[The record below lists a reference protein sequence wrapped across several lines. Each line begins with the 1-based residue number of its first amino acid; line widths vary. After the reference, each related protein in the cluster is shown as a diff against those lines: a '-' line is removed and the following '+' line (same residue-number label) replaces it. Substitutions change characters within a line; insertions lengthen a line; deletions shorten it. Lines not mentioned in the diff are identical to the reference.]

1 MCAGKTQHGAD
12 CSFAETARQF
22 RMLIADDVTYNEIIM
37 AADRVRAQ
45 WRRYRHIPGRRA
57 WLEVIEANCPS
68 WTVRGRR

>member
-1 MCAGKTQHGAD
+1 
-12 CSFAETARQF
+12 
-22 RMLIADDVTYNEIIM
+22 MLIADDVTYNEIIM